1 MATERFWPV
10 RTPLLS
16 SPWEAVEAGRAAEAV
31 RGKLAARNTRN
42 SIVLVP
48 RFGSG
53 AAPAFWAGLFDRIV
67 TIRDSDSPFAV
78 RDETG
83 HRLICGPMS
92 PAFRLRA
99 REAIPPLDALV
110 IDAPDLP
117 GAVVQYFLFRRSLRP
132 PAAVLFTADPRN
144 PGAGA
149 LADRLREGAF
159 GVPPAIETVTETA
172 DGGRVALEHVECLPE
187 DRRPAGN
194 VPAWT
199 PPSVG
204 IPPADPT
211 LDIII
216 ADLRGHRVFRWFGC
230 FAASRLPA
238 SRPPGSDRPETV
250 FGGTPEDYV
259 VARTLPEVV
268 DAVQRGGAGTED
280 AGHALAAVI
289 RSAAEK
295 RQALVWGM
303 GSDLLRALCGRPDL
317 GEGLRAGRIQ
327 IADRD
332 QAGKPFCGRPV
343 LAPDDLI
350 SVDGPI
356 ILSATAA
363 RAGMRVHAER
373 LGITARLVD
382 PYPPDA

>member
-1 MATERFWPV
+1 MATERFWPAS
-10 RTPLLS
+10 TPLLS

-31 RGKLAARNTRN
+31 RRKLAARNTRDGT
-42 SIVLVP
+42 VLVS

-53 AAPAFWAGLFDRIV
+53 TAPAFWAGLFDRIV
-67 TIRDSDSPFAV
+67 TIRDSDSPFTV
-78 RDETG
+78 RDEAE

-92 PAFRLRA
+92 PAFRLRT

-117 GAVVQYFLFRRSLRP
+117 GAVVQYFLFRRCLRP
-132 PAAVLFTADPRN
+132 PAVVLFAADPRN

-159 GVPPAIETVTETA
+159 GVPPAIETVIETA
-172 DGGRVALEHVECLPE
+172 DGGRVALERIECLPE
-187 DRRPAGN
+187 ARRPTGN

-199 PPSVG
+199 PPSSG

-216 ADLRGHRVFRWFGC
+216 ADLHGYRVFRWFGC
-230 FAASRLPA
+230 FAASRLPM
-238 SRPPGSDRPETV
+238 SDRPETI
-250 FGGTPEDYV
+250 FDGTPEDYL

-268 DAVQRGGAGTED
+268 AAVQRGGAGTED

-289 RSAAEK
+289 RSAAER
-295 RQALVWGM
+295 RQALIWGM

-317 GEGLRAGRIQ
+317 GEALRVGRLQ

-332 QAGKPFCGRPV
+332 QAGKPFCGHPV
-343 LAPDDLI
+343 LTPDDLA
-350 SVDGPI
+350 SLNGPI
-356 ILSATAA
+356 ILAAAAA
-363 RAGMRVHAER
+363 RAGMRAHAER

-382 PYPPDA
+382 PYPTDA